1 MSEPILPIA
10 QVDAFAD
17 RPFTGNPAAV
27 CLLPEARPEEWMQAV
42 AAEMNLSETA
52 FLRRLD
58 PHEDGGFEIRW
69 FTPEVEVDLCGHATL
84 ASAHAL
90 WENGEVAK
98 TEPIRLRSASGSLT
112 CERESD
118 GTIWLDFPALP
129 PEALGEGDDDRRTR
143 EAVRAALGAPPRWLG
158 RSRFDL
164 LAELASE
171 ADVRALRPDL
181 AALGALGTRG
191 VIATARADGA
201 GEPDFVSRF
210 FCPGVGIAEDPV
222 TGSAHC
228 CLAPFWSARLGRD
241 RLTGY
246 QASRRGGTVRTVL
259 DGDRVRLGGRAVTVW
274 TGELRA

>member
-1 MSEPILPIA
+1 MSEPVLPIA

-27 CLLPEARPEEWMQAV
+27 CLLPATRPDEWMQSV

-90 WENGEVAK
+90 WENGEVP
-98 TEPIRLRSASGSLT
+98 TSEPIRFRSASGPLL
-112 CERESD
+112 CERDDD

-129 PEALGEGDDDRRTR
+129 PEALGEGGDDRRLHETI
-143 EAVRAALGAPPRWLG
+143 AAALDADVRWLG

-164 LAELASE
+164 LAELGSE
-171 ADVRALRPDL
+171 AEVRALDPDQ
-181 AALGALGTRG
+181 AALARLGTRG
-191 VIATARADGA
+191 VIATARAAEDG
-201 GEPDFVSRF
+201 EHDFVSRF
-210 FCPGVGIAEDPV
+210 FCPGVGIPEDPV

-228 CLAPFWSARLGRD
+228 CLAPYWAERLGRD
-241 RLTGY
+241 RLVGY
-246 QASRRGGTVRTVL
+246 QASRRGGTVRTVVA
-259 DGDRVRLGGRAVTVW
+259 GDRVRLGGRAVTVW

>member
-1 MSEPILPIA
+1 M
-10 QVDAFAD
+10 
-17 RPFTGNPAAV
+17 
-27 CLLPEARPEEWMQAV
+27 
-42 AAEMNLSETA
+42 
-52 FLRRLD
+52 
-58 PHEDGGFEIRW
+58 
-69 FTPEVEVDLCGHATL
+69 EVDLCGHATL

-98 TEPIRLRSASGSLT
+98 TEPIRFRSASGSLT
-112 CERESD
+112 CEREDD

-129 PEALGEGDDDRRTR
+129 PEALGEGDDDRRLHTSI
-143 EAVRAALGAPPRWLG
+143 AAALGADVRWLG

-164 LAELASE
+164 LAELGSE
-171 ADVRALRPDL
+171 ADVRGLDPDQSALAR
-181 AALGALGTRG
+181 LGSRG

-201 GEPDFVSRF
+201 GEHDFVSRF

-241 RLTGY
+241 RLAGY